1 MISSFLNSG
10 STSSGRSRALEQE
23 LYQRLAALVRRGFA
37 LICSC
42 RVLLPNRCF
51 VDRLLPGQQ
60 LLWQQLA
67 GEMGLL

>member
-1 MISSFLNSG
+1 M
-10 STSSGRSRALEQE
+10 EQE